1 MAAKDISVRFAQ
13 RVQKVQSS
21 AIRDLLRHGSDPSV
35 ISFAGGFPDA
45 TLFPARELEAIYT
58 HLLTQKPLRALQY
71 TVTEGIPELRA
82 QVAEYMQAD
91 GTACSMDDVLIL
103 HGAQQGLDLAAKMML
118 EPGDTVVVEDP
129 TFLGAT
135 IAFNVFEPRYA
146 TVRMDAEGMDT
157 DHLEAVLEANPRT
170 KVIYTVPDFHNPT
183 GVTLSLARRRR
194 LIELANR
201 FDVLVIED
209 SPYRPLRFE
218 GAHLP
223 TLKSLDTEGRVL
235 FLGSFAKILAPGMR
249 LGWAV
254 AGAEVLAKLAR
265 LKLANDTQCST
276 LNMMA
281 ASMFLEHYSI
291 TDHLARVNAAYRRK
305 RGLMFGVLDEVFPE
319 SVQYTR
325 AEGGLFTWL
334 TFPEGFDTTR
344 FMLEEALPKA
354 QVVYVP
360 GAPFFATAPKTNHAR
375 INFSA
380 LREDLIVSGMT
391 RLGELVALAL
401 PHAVPAVEQM
411 A

>member
-1 MAAKDISVRFAQ
+1 MRYAQ

-21 AIRDLLRHGSDPSV
+21 AIRDLLRHGNDPNV
-35 ISFAGGFPDA
+35 ISFAGGFPDP
-45 TLFPARELEAIYT
+45 TLFPAAQLNVIYT
-58 HLLTQKPLRALQY
+58 ELLTKHATRALQY
-71 TVTEGIPELRA
+71 TVTEGTPELRA
-82 QVAEYMQAD
+82 QVAAYMQAD
-91 GTACSMDDVLIL
+91 GTPCTPDDVLIL

-157 DHLEAVLEANPRT
+157 DHLEAVLQANPRT
-170 KVIYTVPDFHNPT
+170 KLIYTVPDFHNPT
-183 GVTLSLARRRR
+183 GVTLSLARRQR
-194 LIELANR
+194 LVELANQY
-201 FDVLVIED
+201 DVLILED

-254 AGAEVLAKLAR
+254 AGPEVLAKLAR

-281 ASMFLEHYSI
+281 ASMFFERYSI
-291 TDHLARVNAAYRRK
+291 QDHIARVTAAYSHK
-305 RGLMFGVLDEVFPE
+305 RALMFNVLDSVFPD

-334 TFPEGFDTTR
+334 TFPEGFDTAR

-360 GAPFFATAPKTNHAR
+360 GAPFFATAPKINHAR
-375 INFSA
+375 LNFSA
-380 LREDLIVSGMT
+380 LPEDAILNGMT
-391 RLGELVALAL
+391 RLGELVAHAL
-401 PHAVPAVEQM
+401 PHATQAVEQM

>member
-1 MAAKDISVRFAQ
+1 MQFAQ

-21 AIRDLLRHGSDPSV
+21 AIRDLLRHGSDPNV
-35 ISFAGGFPDA
+35 ISFAGGFPDP
-45 TLFPARELEAIYT
+45 TLFPAAQLEAIYT
-58 HLLTQKPLRALQY
+58 ELLTKQPTRALQY

-82 QVAEYMQAD
+82 QVAGRMRDD
-91 GTACSMDDVLIL
+91 GTPCTAEDVLIL

-118 EPGDTVVVEDP
+118 EPGDTVIVEDP

-135 IAFNVFEPRYA
+135 IAFNVFEPQYA

-157 DHLEAVLEANPRT
+157 DHLEAVLQANPRT
-170 KVIYTVPDFHNPT
+170 KVIYTVPDFQNPT

-194 LIELANR
+194 LIDLANR
-201 FDVLVIED
+201 YDVLVIED
-209 SPYRPLRFE
+209 SPYRPLRLE
-218 GAHLP
+218 GDHLP

-235 FLGSFAKILAPGMR
+235 FLGSFSKILAPGMR

-254 AGAEVLAKLAR
+254 AGPEVLNKLAR

-281 ASMFLEHYSI
+281 ASKFMEIYSI
-291 TDHLARVNAAYRRK
+291 EEHITRVCAVYSHK
-305 RGLMFGVLDEVFPE
+305 RALMFNVMDSTFPE

-334 TFPEGFDTTR
+334 TFPAGFDATR

-354 QVVYVP
+354 KVVYVP
-360 GAPFFATAPKTNHAR
+360 GAPFFATTPKTHHAR

-380 LREDLIVSGMT
+380 LPEELIVSGMT
-391 RLGELVALAL
+391 RLGELLADVL
-401 PHAVPAVEQM
+401 PNTAEQAVEQM

>member
-1 MAAKDISVRFAQ
+1 MQFAQ

-21 AIRDLLRHGSDPSV
+21 AIRDLLRHGSDPNV
-35 ISFAGGFPDA
+35 ISFAGGFPDP
-45 TLFPARELEAIYT
+45 TLFPADKLQAVYEQI
-58 HLLTQKPLRALQY
+58 LTQHSARALQY
-71 TVTEGIPELRA
+71 TVTEGIPELRT
-82 QVAEYMQAD
+82 QVAERMRDD
-91 GTACSMDDVLIL
+91 GTPCTPDDVLIL

-118 EPGDTVVVEDP
+118 EPGDTVIVEDP

-146 TVRMDAEGMDT
+146 TVRMDAEGMDM
-157 DHLEAVLEANPRT
+157 DHLEAVLHANPRT
-170 KVIYTVPDFHNPT
+170 KLIYTVPDFQNPT
-183 GVTLSLARRRR
+183 GVTLSLLRRRR
-194 LIELANR
+194 LIELANE

-209 SPYRPLRFE
+209 SPYRPLRLE
-218 GAHLP
+218 GDHLP
-223 TLKSLDTEGRVL
+223 TLKSLDTEDRVL

-254 AGAEVLAKLAR
+254 AGPEVLAKLAR

-281 ASMFLEHYSI
+281 ASLFLETYSMD
-291 TDHLARVNAAYRRK
+291 DHIARVCTAYSQK
-305 RGLMFGVLDEVFPE
+305 RALMFNVMDSVFPE
-319 SVQYTR
+319 SIQYTR

-334 TFPEGFDTTR
+334 TFPEGFDATK

-354 QVVYVP
+354 KVVYVP
-360 GAPFFATAPKTNHAR
+360 GAPFFATTPRTNHAR

-380 LREDLIVSGMT
+380 LPEDLIVSGMT
-391 RLGELVALAL
+391 RLGELLAQTL
-401 PHAVPAVEQM
+401 QHTPAAVEQM

>member
-1 MAAKDISVRFAQ
+1 MRFAN

-21 AIRDLLRHGSDPSV
+21 AIRDLLRHGSDPDV
-35 ISFAGGFPDA
+35 ISFAGGFPDPNF
-45 TLFPARELEAIYT
+45 FPADKLNAIYSN
-58 HLLTQKPLRALQY
+58 LLTESPKRALQY

-82 QVAEYMQAD
+82 QVAAYMRAD
-91 GTACSMDDVLIL
+91 NTPCTPDDVLIL

-157 DHLEAVLEANPRT
+157 DHLEAVLQAKPNT

-183 GVTLSLARRRR
+183 GVTLSLPRRKR
-194 LIELANR
+194 LIELANE
-201 FDVLVIED
+201 FDVLIIED
-209 SPYRPLRFE
+209 SPYRPLRLE
-218 GAHLP
+218 GDPLP

-235 FLGSFAKILAPGMR
+235 FLGSFSKILAPGMR

-254 AGAEVLAKLAR
+254 AGPEVLAKLSR

-281 ASMFLEHYSI
+281 ASTFMETYSI
-291 TDHLARVNAAYRRK
+291 PDHLARVCAAYSRK
-305 RGLMFGVLDEVFPE
+305 RELLFNVIDSTFPDA
-319 SVQYTR
+319 VGYTR

-354 QVVYVP
+354 KVVYVP
-360 GAPFFATAPKTNHAR
+360 
-375 INFSA
+375 
-380 LREDLIVSGMT
+380 
-391 RLGELVALAL
+391 
-401 PHAVPAVEQM
+401 
-411 A
+411 